1 MLVRIYPRQ
10 LAECLCALSIF
21 FCSNTFA
28 ITLKDNGQERLD
40 FYGTIIA
47 RRYSSS
53 NVRNDGDRSYIYF
66 GLLGKRNFGQ
76 HWRAYAHWEYT
87 VSFADASRNSTRLA
101 YLGMENPALG
111 SINIGRNW
119 GALYDVTSLTDRSP
133 LFREMSYNYIDN
145 FMRGRALNLL
155 TYRKKLKILQR
166 NAAIALQYQFKSN
179 SDEQTI
185 SKQNGNGIAASF
197 SYALTPAI
205 TTIFAASSSLST
217 QQQNNNADYGR
228 KINTLA
234 EGVKYAK
241 KRTYLAAVFTQSD
254 SAIKPQKSDNCGS
267 SSSYEILAKYRLT
280 DKFQPNVGYTR
291 LIQNS
296 SGKHESVLNYEEI
309 GFSWL
314 FNKNMQA
321 FINYE
326 FNNMSKNGPD
336 VDTSDKFEV
345 GISYHW

>member
-1 MLVRIYPRQ
+1 MLIRIYPHR
-10 LAECLCALSIF
+10 LVECLCALSIF
-21 FCSNTFA
+21 FCSSTFA
-28 ITLKDNGQERLD
+28 ISLKDNGQDRLD

-66 GLLGKRNFGQ
+66 GLLGKRKLSQ
-76 HWRAYAHWEYT
+76 YWRAYAHWEYT

-101 YLGMENPALG
+101 YIGMQNPALG
-111 SINIGRNW
+111 SIDIGRNW
-119 GALYDVTSLTDRSP
+119 GVLYDVTSLTDRSP

-155 TYRKKLKILQR
+155 TYRKKIKLLQS

-179 SDEQTI
+179 SDEKTV
-185 SKQNGNGIAASF
+185 SKQNGNGIGASF
-197 SYALTPAI
+197 IYALTPTI
-205 TTIFAASSSLST
+205 TTIFSASSSLST
-217 QQQNNNADYGR
+217 QQQGNNAGYGK

-234 EGVKYAK
+234 EGVRYAN
-241 KRTYLAAVFTQSD
+241 KRTYLAAVFTQSN
-254 SAIKPQKSDNCGS
+254 SAIKPQKTDNCGS
-267 SSSYEILAKYRLT
+267 SSSYEILAKYLLT
-280 DKFQPNVGYTR
+280 DKLQPNIGYTR
-291 LIQNS
+291 LMQTY
-296 SGKHESVLNYEEI
+296 SGKSESLLNYEEV

-321 FINYE
+321 FFNYE
-326 FNNMSKNGPD
+326 FNNMSKNNPN
-336 VDTSDKFEV
+336 VDASDKLEV